1 MYSRGKA
8 NVGVKIE
15 DASSSIKPSITE
27 EPFEQKEKKAKKKPI
42 EHITKVFSSRDE
54 CNKWILSNRD
64 YEVTKVEP
72 SAEKYIA
79 YLTKYAWV

>member
-54 CNKWILSNRD
+54 CNK
-64 YEVTKVEP
+64 
-72 SAEKYIA
+72 
-79 YLTKYAWV
+79 